1 MDVYA
6 TLDIVLR
13 LAAALVAS
21 AAIGLER
28 ESHGRAAGL
37 RTTVLVGVAAAM
49 AMTLSEEPYLDVA
62 HVGTGAWRPDPMRLA
77 AGVLTGM
84 GFLGAGTI
92 IKEGNMVRGVTTAAT
107 LWLVAIL
114 GLAFGAGFYLLGAI
128 GWGLAMFTL
137 FALPRFEHL
146 IKNDWYGSI
155 SLVIAMDGI
164 REDEVRQRVKSH
176 GVAVKSMEID
186 YDVVRRTRTLTLTL
200 KYKKDDLFD
209 LSQRVMQDL
218 ITAPGVQDLKWR

>member
-1 MDVYA
+1 MDA
-6 TLDIVLR
+6 QTLDIGLR
-13 LAAALVAS
+13 LAMALLAS

-37 RTTVLVGVAAAM
+37 RTTILVGVAAAIAM
-49 AMTLSEEPYLDVA
+49 ALSEAPYLGVSA
-62 HVGTGAWRPDPMRLA
+62 QGTGTWRPDPMRLA

-114 GLAFGAGFYLLGAI
+114 GLAFGAGFLVLGAM
-128 GWGLAMFTL
+128 GWLLAMFTL

-146 IKNDWYGSI
+146 IKNDWYGSL

-164 REDEVRQRVKSH
+164 KEDEVRSRVKAH
-176 GVAVKSMEID
+176 GVSVKAMEID
-186 YDVVRRTRTLTLTL
+186 YDIARKTRTLTLTL
-200 KYKKDDLFD
+200 KYKKDDLFS
-209 LSQRVMQDL
+209 LSQRVMSDL
-218 ITAPGVQDLKWR
+218 VTAPGVQDLKWR